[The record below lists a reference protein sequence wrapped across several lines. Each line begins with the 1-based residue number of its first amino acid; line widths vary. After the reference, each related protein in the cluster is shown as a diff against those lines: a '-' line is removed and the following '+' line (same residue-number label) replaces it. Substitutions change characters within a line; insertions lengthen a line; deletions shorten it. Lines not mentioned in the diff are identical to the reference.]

1 MLYEGPDMTPTAKRA
16 HTVARDLLSL
26 TRSGEADRLATALV
40 SIASSPRRKPA
51 LGEVVGRLVD
61 TFSLATKDR
70 RRSLRIGE
78 PFTLRLRDSAG
89 RTVRP
94 DRLDPAVAAIVRA
107 IAASV
112 RDDRDTCADQIDE
125 ACDNADLGQ
134 RIRVLAHCL
143 VWTSDLLSTDT
154 TAYPPVLSCFKVSP
168 RHCPQ

>member
-1 MLYEGPDMTPTAKRA
+1 MTPTAKRA

-40 SIASSPRRKPA
+40 SIASSTRRAPA
-51 LGEVVGRLVD
+51 LGDVVGRLVD
-61 TFSLATKDR
+61 TFSLAAKDR

-78 PFTLRLRDSAG
+78 PFTLRLRDHAG
-89 RTVRP
+89 MTVRP
-94 DRLDPAVAAIVRA
+94 DRLDPGVAAIVRA

-112 RDDRDTCADQIDE
+112 RDDRDTCADQIGE
-125 ACDNADLGQ
+125 ACENADLDQ

-154 TAYPPVLSCFKVSP
+154 TAYPPVLSCFRVTSDQSP
-168 RHCPQ
+168 Q

>member
-1 MLYEGPDMTPTAKRA
+1 MTPTAKRA

-40 SIASSPRRKPA
+40 SIASSTRRAPA
-51 LGEVVGRLVD
+51 FGDVVGRLVD
-61 TFSLATKDR
+61 TFSLAAKDR

-78 PFTLRLRDSAG
+78 PFTLRLRDHAG
-89 RTVRP
+89 MAVRP
-94 DRLDPAVAAIVRA
+94 DRLDPGVAAIVRA

-112 RDDRDTCADQIDE
+112 RDDRVTCADQIDE
-125 ACDNADLGQ
+125 ACENADLDR

-154 TAYPPVLSCFKVSP
+154 TAYPPVLSCFKVA
-168 RHCPQ
+168 RDQCPQ

>member
-1 MLYEGPDMTPTAKRA
+1 MTPTAKRA

-40 SIASSPRRKPA
+40 SIASSTRRKPA

-94 DRLDPAVAAIVRA
+94 DKLDPAVAAIVRA

-112 RDDRDTCADQIDE
+112 RDDRDTCADQIGE
-125 ACDNADLGQ
+125 ACDNVDLDQ

>member
-1 MLYEGPDMTPTAKRA
+1 MTPTAKRA

-40 SIASSPRRKPA
+40 SIASSTRRKPA

-61 TFSLATKDR
+61 TFSLAAKDR

-94 DRLDPAVAAIVRA
+94 DKLDPAVAAIVRA

-112 RDDRDTCADQIDE
+112 RDDRDTCADQIGE
-125 ACDNADLGQ
+125 ACDNADLDQ

>member
-1 MLYEGPDMTPTAKRA
+1 MTPTAKRA

-40 SIASSPRRKPA
+40 SIASSTRRKPA

-61 TFSLATKDR
+61 TFSLAAKDR

-94 DRLDPAVAAIVRA
+94 DKLDPAVAAIIRA

-112 RDDRDTCADQIDE
+112 RDDRDTCADQIGE
-125 ACDNADLGQ
+125 ACDNADLDQ

>member
-1 MLYEGPDMTPTAKRA
+1 MTPTTKRA
-16 HTVARDLLSL
+16 HTIARDLLSL
-26 TRSGEADRLATALV
+26 TRSGEADQLATALV
-40 SIASSPRRKPA
+40 SIASSTRRKPA

-70 RRSLRIGE
+70 RSSLRIGE

-94 DRLDPAVAAIVRA
+94 DRLDPGVAAIVRA

-112 RDDRDTCADQIDE
+112 RDDRDTCADQIGE
-125 ACDNADLGQ
+125 ACENVDLDQ

-154 TAYPPVLSCFKVSP
+154 TAYPPVLSCFKVFP
-168 RHCPQ
+168 RHRPQ

>member
-1 MLYEGPDMTPTAKRA
+1 MTPTAKRA